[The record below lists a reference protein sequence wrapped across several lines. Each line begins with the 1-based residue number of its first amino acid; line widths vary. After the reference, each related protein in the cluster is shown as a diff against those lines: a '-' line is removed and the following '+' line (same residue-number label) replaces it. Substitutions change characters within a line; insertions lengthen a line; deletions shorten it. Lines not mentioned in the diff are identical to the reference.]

1 MTLSKGHFFYSI
13 HSTICLI
20 MSTLQNEIIL
30 ENLWEEVITELRDC
44 GDYSMY
50 TNQEIESLVY
60 QRFEDMS

>member
-1 MTLSKGHFFYSI
+1 
-13 HSTICLI
+13 

-30 ENLWEEVITELRDC
+30 ENLWEEVITELKDC

-60 QRFEDMS
+60 QRLEDMS